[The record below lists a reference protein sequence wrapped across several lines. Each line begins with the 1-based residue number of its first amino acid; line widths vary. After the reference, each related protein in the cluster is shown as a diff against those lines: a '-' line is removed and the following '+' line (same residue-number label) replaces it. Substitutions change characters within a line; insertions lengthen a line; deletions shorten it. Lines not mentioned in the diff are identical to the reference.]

1 MEYSYVQFL
10 VLAFAIITISF
21 LGIILNRSNII
32 MTFISIE
39 MMLLG
44 INFLFIIHSH
54 FLEDIMGQVYSL
66 LFLTIGAAESAIG
79 LGLLILFFKVRKDI
93 FVYSAMLRH

>member
-1 MEYSYVQFL
+1 MENFLQFII
-10 VLAFAIITISF
+10 LAFAIITISF

-44 INFLFIIHSH
+44 INFLFVVHSH
-54 FLEDIMGQVYSL
+54 FLMDVMGQVYSL
-66 LFLTIGAAESAIG
+66 LFMTIGAAESAIG
-79 LGLLILFFKVRKDI
+79 LGLLMSFFKVRKDV
-93 FVYSAMLRH
+93 FVYTTLLRK

>member
-1 MEYSYVQFL
+1 
-10 VLAFAIITISF
+10 
-21 LGIILNRSNII
+21 
-32 MTFISIE
+32 
-39 MMLLG
+39 
-44 INFLFIIHSH
+44 
-54 FLEDIMGQVYSL
+54 MGQVYSL